1 MNIRTPFLTT
11 LVVASLA
18 FTACSSEQSSTGGAD
33 TTTTVPG
40 GFTTVEPT
48 TTTAADST
56 TTAVPATEA
65 PTTATP
71 TTIAPTTAAP
81 ATTPATTPAGSCD
94 GAAGIPAGAD
104 IGTVLHGDID
114 GDLADDTVTEYSLD
128 GVPHV
133 HAQLATGGHS
143 DAVVQIGFADHVQI
157 NFHDFD
163 HSLGADVPPPVAV
176 LAVGAAQA
184 GTAYYTLL
192 TLTTHYCIQPWHVS
206 GGAMFV
212 GHVSAQ
218 GPFEGLM
225 CDGAMGHIYTSMTE
239 AENTGG
245 NIWHIS
251 TTLMHHNFTLV
262 TFDAPQEFDTTGTE
276 AAIVAQYGDIVGCGR
291 APLFT

>member
-1 MNIRTPFLTT
+1 MNIRTPFLSALVAAT
-11 LVVASLA
+11 LV

-33 TTTTVPG
+33 TS
-40 GFTTVEPT
+40 
-48 TTTAADST
+48 TTADAATSTSAPDST
-56 TTAVPATEA
+56 ATSVAPATATTATPATA
-65 PTTATP
+65 TTATP
-71 TTIAPTTAAP
+71 TTAAPSTAAP
-81 ATTPATTPAGSCD
+81 TTPATTPSGGCG
-94 GAAGIPAGAD
+94 GASGIPAGAD
-104 IGTVLHGDID
+104 LGTVIHGDID

-133 HAQLATGGHS
+133 HAQLATGGQS

-176 LAVGAAQA
+176 LAVGAAQT

-225 CDGAMGHIYTSMTE
+225 CDGGMGHIFTSMTQ

-245 NIWHIS
+245 NNWHIT

-262 TFDAPQEFDTTGTE
+262 TFDAPQAFDTTGTE
-276 AAIVAQYGDIVGCGR
+276 ASIVAQYGDIVGCGR